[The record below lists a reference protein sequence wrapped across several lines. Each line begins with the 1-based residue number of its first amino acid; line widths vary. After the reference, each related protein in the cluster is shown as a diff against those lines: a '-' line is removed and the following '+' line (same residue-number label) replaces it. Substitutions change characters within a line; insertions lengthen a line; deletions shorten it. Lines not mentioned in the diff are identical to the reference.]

1 MDTGVFM
8 ADGNKELEV
17 VRKGNA
23 LIEAK
28 YKLTVHQQ
36 RILYSLLETITPFDE
51 DFKTYRMDISKIAEK
66 YGLVKS
72 KSLYSEFHEALKGLV
87 GYVLEIKND
96 DETLLVAWLSRAKY
110 REGRGYADISF
121 DPSLRPYLLLLK
133 SHYTEY
139 PAVAVAGFKSS
150 YSFRFYE
157 WLQTFRYK
165 GNGGQ
170 FYRIFTVEEIRE
182 KMEIEPKQYKLFAD
196 FKRYVIQP
204 AMEEIRLYSDLDI
217 VSVEYIKIGRAV
229 GEVKITA
236 EPKKQRQLAISDDTK
251 DPNQIDLAD
260 YIEEQEVKEK
270 AEKEPKAL
278 QNLQSAGVGYETAKK
293 WITKYGSKRIERN
306 LAYVLA
312 MKKTTEIKSFNA
324 YLARAIMDD
333 IADGWEDESEKARKA
348 ISSKEVEE
356 RKKQQAEEAERK
368 RQREEYE
375 QFLAVFN
382 EQDETMQDVVLDF
395 MESEVSERSE
405 DFLVREFAT
414 KRAKGEVHTHPMF
427 RSYFKRSMQENGL
440 IDDI

>member
-8 ADGNKELEV
+8 AGENKELEL

-36 RILYSLLETITPFDE
+36 RILYALLETITPFDE
-51 DFKTYRMDISKIAEK
+51 DFKDYRLDIKTLAEK
-66 YGLVKS
+66 NGLEAGKA
-72 KSLYSEFHEALKGLV
+72 LYKQIHEALKGLV

-139 PAVAVAGFKSS
+139 PAIAVSGFKSS

-165 GNGGQ
+165 GNGVQ
-170 FYRIFTVEEIRE
+170 FYRVFTVQEIRD
-182 KMEIEPKQYKLFAD
+182 KMEIPKTEYPRFVD
-196 FKRYVIQP
+196 FKRRVIEP

-236 EPKKQRQLAISDDTK
+236 EPKKQRQLAISEDTK
-251 DPNQIDLAD
+251 DPNQIDLVD
-260 YIEEQEVKEK
+260 YIEEQEAKEK

-278 QNLQSAGVGYETAKK
+278 QNLQNAGVGYETAKK

-348 ISSKEVEE
+348 ISSKEAEE
-356 RKKQQAEEAERK
+356 RKKQQEEEAERK
-368 RQREEYE
+368 REREEYG
-375 QFLAVFN
+375 QYLAVFN

-395 MESEVSERSE
+395 MESEVSERGE
-405 DFLVREFAT
+405 DFLLKDFAT
-414 KRAKGEVHTHPMF
+414 RRAKGEVHTHPMF
-427 RSYFKRSMQENGL
+427 RSYFKKSMVENGL
-440 IDDI
+440 ID